1 MMRHKSIGILL
12 ALVVLVLGTACQ
24 PTDQATT
31 EQIRQ
36 TRALTAEAQAQV
48 GMPGITNFTER
59 KLLRKLYEIR
69 DQEIATFTY
78 VRDLEGNLW
87 HLCDSIGFGMPFSA
101 QFSNPQGP
109 MGVKTREGQM
119 DATIYVLPLPEP
131 NGLYPPTSSSA
142 TWVICAD
149 PDGGEPRPLYEESLL
164 TVSTF
169 PLKAKG
175 SYTRESPPH
184 VEWPSGP

>member
-1 MMRHKSIGILL
+1 MRQQPIIILL
-12 ALVVLVLGTACQ
+12 SAALILSAACT
-24 PTDQATT
+24 PTDKAAT

-36 TRALTAEAQAQV
+36 TRALTEEAQAQV
-48 GMPGITNFTER
+48 GMPGIVNFTER
-59 KLLRKLYEIR
+59 RLLKKLYELR
-69 DQEIATFTY
+69 DQEISTYTY

-109 MGVKTREGQM
+109 MGIKMREGQ
-119 DATIYVLPLPEP
+119 AEAHVYVLPLPEP

-149 PDGGEPRPLYEESLL
+149 PEGGDFRPVYEESLL

-175 SYTRESPPH
+175 SYTKDQPPSP
-184 VEWPSGP
+184 